1 MGSGNGEHYEP
12 HSPSLGIP
20 CPVVARI
27 HVLYGHSYFYRLCD
41 PAAGRGLAT
50 GDIRV
55 VNMNKETGA
64 TETAPPMPLAGTRVI
79 DISNFLAAPLASMF
93 LSDFGADVIKV
104 ERPGT
109 GDEVRRWGEVK
120 NGVGLYYKA
129 VNRNKKSVTADLRT
143 PMGVEVVKRL
153 VKDADILVENYRPG
167 TLEKWGLSPEMLHE
181 INPGLIVLRV
191 TGFGQNGPNHK
202 RPGFGT
208 IAEAYA
214 GYVYISG
221 ESSGPPLLPGFGLA
235 DSTTGLMG
243 AYLASI
249 ALHEKRR
256 SGRGQVIDL
265 ALYETLLTLLGP
277 QVVNYDQLGIIQERA
292 GSRLPFTAPRN
303 IYRTRDGKFISVGG
317 SAQSIFERICTALE
331 IPDLPKDP
339 RFIDNRARLKNVDAL
354 DAALQAA
361 ISRFDRADLMR
372 SFVELEAA
380 ISPVNNVQDV
390 MHDEH
395 IASRENIV
403 SLPDEEL
410 GAPLRMQNVVGKL
423 SRTPGEIR
431 HTGPRIG
438 QHNREVLV
446 GQLGFSEEELTRNGI
461 EL

>member
-1 MGSGNGEHYEP
+1 MSKSNESG
-12 HSPSLGIP
+12 
-20 CPVVARI
+20 
-27 HVLYGHSYFYRLCD
+27 
-41 PAAGRGLAT
+41 AAE
-50 GDIRV
+50 D
-55 VNMNKETGA
+55 
-64 TETAPPMPLAGTRVI
+64 TAGMALAGTRVI
-79 DISNFLAAPLASMF
+79 DISNFLAAPLAAMF
-93 LSDFGADVIKV
+93 LADFGADVIKV
-104 ERPGT
+104 ERPGI

-129 VNRNKKSVTADLRT
+129 VNRGKKSVTADLRT
-143 PMGVEVVKRL
+143 PFGVEVVKRL

-167 TLEKWGLSPEMLHE
+167 TLEKWGLGPDVLRE

-191 TGFGQNGPNHK
+191 SGFGQTGPNHR

-221 ESSGPPLLPGFGLA
+221 QPGGPPLLPGFGLA

-331 IPDLPKDP
+331 VPELVNDP
-339 RFIDNRARLKNVDAL
+339 RFKDNRARLHNVDAL
-354 DAALQAA
+354 DDALQAA
-361 ISRFDRADLMR
+361 IGRFDRQELMDR
-372 SFVELEAA
+372 FIELEAA
-380 ISPVNNVQDV
+380 ISPVNNVEDV
-390 MHDEH
+390 LLDEH
-395 IASRENIV
+395 VAARENIV
-403 SLPDEEL
+403 ALEDEEL

-423 SRTPGEIR
+423 SRTPGAIR
-431 HTGPRIG
+431 HTGPRMG
-438 QHNREVLV
+438 QHNREVLIDL
-446 GQLGFSEEELTRNGI
+446 LGFSEEEVMKHDIDPGPPHGAAPTPKS
-461 EL
+461 

>member
-1 MGSGNGEHYEP
+1 MNTTNEP
-12 HSPSLGIP
+12 
-20 CPVVARI
+20 
-27 HVLYGHSYFYRLCD
+27 
-41 PAAGRGLAT
+41 
-50 GDIRV
+50 
-55 VNMNKETGA
+55 GA
-64 TETAPPMPLAGTRVI
+64 TQDTARMPLVGTRVV

-93 LSDFGADVIKV
+93 LADFGAEVIKV
-104 ERPGT
+104 ERPGL

-129 VNRNKKSVTADLRT
+129 VNRGKKSVTADLRT
-143 PMGVEVVKRL
+143 PFGVEVVKRL
-153 VKDADILVENYRPG
+153 VSDADILVENYRPG
-167 TLEKWGLSPEMLHE
+167 TIEKWGLGPDVLRE

-191 TGFGQNGPNHK
+191 TGFGQTGPNHK

-214 GYVYISG
+214 GYVHISG
-221 ESSGPPLLPGFGLA
+221 EPGGPPLLPGFGLA
-235 DSTTGLMG
+235 DSTTGLMA

-303 IYRTRDGKFISVGG
+303 IYRTRDAKFISVGG
-317 SAQSIFERICTALE
+317 SAQSIFERICAALD
-331 IPDLPKDP
+331 IPEVVQDP
-339 RFIDNRARLKNVDAL
+339 RFADNRARLKHVDAL
-354 DAALQAA
+354 DDVLQAA
-361 ISRFDRADLMR
+361 ISRFDRDELMR
-372 SFVELEAA
+372 RFIELEAA
-380 ISPVNNVQDV
+380 ISPVNNVEDV
-390 MHDEH
+390 LRDEH
-395 IASRENIV
+395 VIARENIV

-423 SRTPGEIR
+423 SRTPGVIR

-438 QHNREVLV
+438 EHNREVLIDL
-446 GQLGFSEEELTRNGI
+446 LGFSEEDLVKHDIDPGSPRRAAQAPQA
-461 EL
+461 